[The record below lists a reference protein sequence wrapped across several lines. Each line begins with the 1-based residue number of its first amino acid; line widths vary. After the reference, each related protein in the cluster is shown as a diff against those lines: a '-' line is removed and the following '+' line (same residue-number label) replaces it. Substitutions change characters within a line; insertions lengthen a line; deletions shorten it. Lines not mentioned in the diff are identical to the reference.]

1 MSTAPAIEVGTR
13 NSSVQATL
21 EHFRELFNS
30 LDAGNLDQLASV
42 YSETVKFQDPLC
54 SVSGLDHLTRY
65 FADAYANVM
74 SCQFDFGEPVIAGGK
89 VAIPWVMRLRH
100 KRIRRGREIHVDG
113 MSNLVIYSGK
123 VTHHRDYFDAGQLLY
138 EHLPLV
144 GRVIRSI
151 RKHAA

>member
-42 YSETVKFQDPLC
+42 YSETVKFQDPLS
-54 SVSGLDHLTRY
+54 SVSGLDQLTRY
-65 FADAYANVM
+65 FAGAYANVV
-74 SCQFDFGEPVIAGGK
+74 SCRFDFGEPVIAGGK

-113 MSNLVIYSGK
+113 ISNLVIYNGK

>member
-1 MSTAPAIEVGTR
+1 MSTAPVIEVGTR
-13 NSSVQATL
+13 NSAVKATL
-21 EHFRELFNS
+21 ERFQELFNS
-30 LDAGNLDQLASV
+30 LDAGNLSTLSSV
-42 YSETVKFQDPLC
+42 YSDSVKFQDPLS

-65 FADAYANVM
+65 FAGAYANVV
-74 SCQFDFGEPVIAGGK
+74 SCQFDFGDPVIAGGK

-100 KRIRRGREIHVDG
+100 KRIRRGREIRVDG
-113 MSNLVIYSGK
+113 MSNLVIYNGK